1 MQRDP
6 QVDLIFSHFIPRY
19 EATGVD
25 PNDLRALMPRVTQ
38 WQDWCRLWSEE
49 GARHEA
55 LGEEAKAKGYRRTA
69 AESFV
74 RAAMYYHYGK
84 HLFADRAEAFQ
95 RAHEAMLRCY
105 SAGAAHLDPPIERVE
120 FQYRGVAMPGWLRK
134 PRGVARPPVA
144 IILPGL
150 DACKEELHAWAEG
163 FVDRGLAALTLD
175 GPGQGETSFHLPVTH
190 EWGGVIGAV
199 IDVLERRDDVDG
211 SRVGVVG
218 QSLGALYAPL
228 AAAGE
233 PRLKACIANCGPFD
247 WGTVLPKMPKVS
259 QEVFRVRS
267 HSKTIEECHER
278 GKALTLEGR
287 AENSR
292 CPLLV
297 IFGAGDRLIA
307 PAEGE
312 RLFFGFGDLCNLRL
326 FNNSQFTA
334 PGHRGPFANLVKQY
348 EKVVDFRGMTERV
361 VQKGQTPF
369 ETQDLEMSETS
380 FVVNCQRDDLRKRPR
395 RNDAVR
401 RAGGLDTGRL
411 DIRRAD
417 DQQPVFG
424 QDEETVGKVEL
435 GIEVYPENRRN
446 PFIRW
451 KLPRDRATVRL
462 GKVVEVGLLERQLRQ
477 LLNGRLSGAGSGF
490 SCTF

>member
-49 GARHEA
+49 GARHET
-55 LGEEAKAKGYRRTA
+55 LGEEAKAKSYRRTA

-84 HLFADRAEAFQ
+84 HLFADRAEEFQ

-120 FQYRGVAMPGWLRK
+120 FPYRGVAMPGWLRK

-144 IILPGL
+144 IVLPGL

-278 GKALTLEGR
+278 GKALTLVGR
-287 AENSR
+287 AENIR

-312 RLFFGFGDLCNLRL
+312 RLAREA
-326 FNNSQFTA
+326 S
-334 PGHRGPFANLVKQY
+334 GPSELV
-348 EKVVDFRGMTERV
+348 
-361 VQKGQTPF
+361 
-369 ETQDLEMSETS
+369 
-380 FVVNCQRDDLRKRPR
+380 
-395 RNDAVR
+395 
-401 RAGGLDTGRL
+401 
-411 DIRRAD
+411 
-417 DQQPVFG
+417 
-424 QDEETVGKVEL
+424 
-435 GIEVYPENRRN
+435 VYPEGNHVCFNISYKFR
-446 PFIRW
+446 P
-451 KLPRDRATVRL
+451 
-462 GKVVEVGLLERQLRQ
+462 
-477 LLNGRLSGAGSGF
+477 LSGDWMAKTLGHA
-490 SCTF
+490 